1 MFRSLRVIES
11 RPPRPQS
18 SGQLK
23 LLLLLTLL
31 LVGGLAFPS
40 LIRYKFLMYSLI
52 ALLLTQ
58 VMVRDVD
65 THAWANFVYRLLGAV
80 AVVAMW
86 LWLLTP
92 LDLMYSGVPLA
103 LSWGV
108 LVAWSIRRLIMQISR
123 EPDINEAMLMGAV
136 AGYLHLGLTAALI
149 MSAVETIEPG
159 SFAPLELSAEYMI
172 GGSVNV
178 LSVGDVFTQITYFA
192 FVCLT
197 TLGFGDITPMLP
209 MARTI
214 SVATSI
220 VGPLYLAIVLGILIG
235 RFVSS
240 SSRDQ
245 SSSRP

>member
-92 LDLMYSGVPLA
+92 LDLMYSGVP
-103 LSWGV
+103 
-108 LVAWSIRRLIMQISR
+108 
-123 EPDINEAMLMGAV
+123 
-136 AGYLHLGLTAALI
+136 
-149 MSAVETIEPG
+149 
-159 SFAPLELSAEYMI
+159 
-172 GGSVNV
+172 
-178 LSVGDVFTQITYFA
+178 
-192 FVCLT
+192 
-197 TLGFGDITPMLP
+197 
-209 MARTI
+209 
-214 SVATSI
+214 
-220 VGPLYLAIVLGILIG
+220 
-235 RFVSS
+235 
-240 SSRDQ
+240 
-245 SSSRP
+245 

>member
-1 MFRSLRVIES
+1 MIES
-11 RPPRPQS
+11 RRPRPQS

-40 LIRYKFLMYSLI
+40 FIRYKFLMYSLI

-65 THAWANFVYRLLGAV
+65 THAWANFAYRLLGAI

-92 LDLMYSGVPLA
+92 LDLIYSGMPLA

-108 LVAWSIRRLIMQISR
+108 LVAWSIRRLIMQIPRTGDQRSDVDGSCGWLPASR
-123 EPDINEAMLMGAV
+123 PDGSADRERSDNLMSGCSSGAV
-136 AGYLHLGLTAALI
+136 KD
-149 MSAVETIEPG
+149 MV
-159 SFAPLELSAEYMI
+159 

-178 LSVGDVFTQITYFA
+178 LSVGDVFAQITYFA

-240 SSRDQ
+240 SRDQ